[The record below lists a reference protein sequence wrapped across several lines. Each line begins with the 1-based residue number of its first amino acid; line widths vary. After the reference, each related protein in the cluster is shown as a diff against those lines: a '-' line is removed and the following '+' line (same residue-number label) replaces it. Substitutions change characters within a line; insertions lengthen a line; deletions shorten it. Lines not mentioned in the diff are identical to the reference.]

1 MPVSLR
7 KKIIF
12 VISILLSLIILYL
25 CYRFFIHNA
34 VENFEELGTIYVGKM
49 NEAVNLPPNKKWS
62 FVVSNTWY
70 KLRVN
75 DYKMYLRDM
84 NFSQYENM
92 TISFFIQINNGHN
105 EWRNIFHFTQDG
117 KNCCERGQRI
127 PAMWIFPDNTTN
139 MHIRFSTDADG
150 NDGINTS
157 DYTNNI
163 SFGKPYLLTIVFNG
177 NNFTMY
183 INKTQIVSKNYGAI
197 YKRNSD
203 TLMYLGDPWHSSNEG
218 ILINNL
224 TIYDGALTR
233 EDVEKMVNKSQ
244 ESPSIVGPTGPTGKN
259 GENGS
264 TGPTGPTGPSG
275 PTGPAG
281 PTGADG
287 IIKTTI
293 ADNKNIV
300 VGPKG
305 ISDLSGGV
313 YSSYIQ

>member
-1 MPVSLR
+1 
-7 KKIIF
+7 
-12 VISILLSLIILYL
+12 
-25 CYRFFIHNA
+25 
-34 VENFEELGTIYVGKM
+34 M

-62 FVVSNTWY
+62 FVVSNSWY

-92 TISFFIQINNGHN
+92 TISFSIQINNGHN

-150 NDGINTS
+150 NDGINTL

-197 YKRNSD
+197 YKRNAD
-203 TLMYLGDPWHSSNEG
+203 TLMYLGDPWHSANDG
-218 ILINNL
+218 LLINNF

-264 TGPTGPTGPSG
+264 AGPTGFTGPTGSTGPTGPTGIVTSG
-275 PTGPAG
+275 
-281 PTGADG
+281 
-287 IIKTTI
+287 INNETI
-293 ADNKNIV
+293 

-305 ISDLSGGV
+305 IVDLSGGGV